1 MMMISTTA
9 VHGKQR
15 SIVYSTD
22 YDASTNNKQ
31 VCEKDPYIYTSDIVH
46 WEWIWWMLVPNPFV
60 ALADVSARAPAPSA
74 YLYDYSSAAQLE
86 MMGAAVDD
94 MRDSQP
100 AEIVENYC
108 DEDSGSLL
116 ISGDD
121 SYEPDIAH
129 LVFWPVSLI
138 VVLGLGA
145 WSLTSASRRLRTPV
159 RRLARGTRV
168 A

>member
-1 MMMISTTA
+1 
-9 VHGKQR
+9 
-15 SIVYSTD
+15 
-22 YDASTNNKQ
+22 
-31 VCEKDPYIYTSDIVH
+31 
-46 WEWIWWMLVPNPFV
+46 
-60 ALADVSARAPAPSA
+60 
-74 YLYDYSSAAQLE
+74 
-86 MMGAAVDD
+86 

-108 DEDSGSLL
+108 DEDSESPL
-116 ISGDD
+116 ISEDD